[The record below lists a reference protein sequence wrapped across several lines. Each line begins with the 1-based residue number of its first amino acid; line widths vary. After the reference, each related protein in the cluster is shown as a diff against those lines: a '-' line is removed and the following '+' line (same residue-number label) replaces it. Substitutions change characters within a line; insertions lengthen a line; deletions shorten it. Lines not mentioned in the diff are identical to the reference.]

1 MGGASSRPRF
11 NPSKNYISVVQQ
23 QGRVTLDPDSG
34 TDTSGIPDVDLGI
47 GASRYVP
54 LGKDSGT
61 HHVTIT
67 REAGTASPKFLQ
79 ALATNE
85 VFKTVKNYFSRG
97 ENRSY
102 ILTLTDAVVAQ
113 IRRVSKPGAKT
124 PCEQVEFSYRE
135 METTIDYSR

>member
-34 TDTSGIPDVDLGI
+34 PDFSEILDVDLGL
-47 GASRYVP
+47 GAARQVP
-54 LGKDSGT
+54 LGKGSGT

-67 REAGTASPKFLQ
+67 RETDTASPKFLQ
-79 ALATNE
+79 ALVTNE
-85 VFKTVKNYFSRG
+85 VFKTVKIHFSRG

-102 ILTLTDAVVAQ
+102 ILKLTDAVIAH
-113 IRRVSKPGAKT
+113 IRRVSKPGTKT